1 MSDRYHS
8 INWGNCAQ
16 EARNCARPPSFASP
30 PSCSSSASGSA
41 EKATAAERL
50 FDMAVQRQEAAQK
63 KMEEAREIE
72 RKTKVY
78 ELPLCT
84 FSHIFTFPSPFC
96 YLFHRQSLCC
106 QTKLSTAYY
115 RKLETILS
123 RDRARE
129 FQRRWRRSALH
140 RVTA

>member
-50 FDMAVQRQEAAQK
+50 FDMAVQKQEAAQK

-78 ELPLCT
+78 VLPLCT
-84 FSHIFTFPSPFC
+84 FEHCLLPAITFSTDSHYVVRLSSARRTTGSS
-96 YLFHRQSLCC
+96 RQSCP
-106 QTKLSTAYY
+106 
-115 RKLETILS
+115 ETEQENF
-123 RDRARE
+123 RGDGEEARC
-129 FQRRWRRSALH
+129 
-140 RVTA
+140 TG